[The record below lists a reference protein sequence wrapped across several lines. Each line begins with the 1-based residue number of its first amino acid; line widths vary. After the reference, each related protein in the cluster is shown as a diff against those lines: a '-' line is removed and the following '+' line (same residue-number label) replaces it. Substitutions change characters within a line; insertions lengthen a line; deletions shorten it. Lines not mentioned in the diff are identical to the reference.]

1 MTDKTVSAEVDPVRS
16 GPASLATESAAPTA
30 TGATVQPSE
39 ESHSGTPTAEG
50 TVGAASGPANIGAQL
65 AVWGGT
71 WWGRYSVRILSVVLL
86 ITLWHLASTNE
97 VRLLLNFENVPE
109 PSVVGAVLLE
119 LLSTDMFY
127 RHIGASVERVAIAFA
142 LATVSGVAL
151 GVFMGRI
158 RLVEDVFYPY
168 VEIFRPI
175 PAVAWIPLAILMLPT
190 EQSSIIFITFLG
202 AFFPIVLNTMHGV
215 EQTPKDLIRAAR
227 ALGASSTSI
236 LIHVVLPAAL
246 PEHRSGHGHRYGHR
260 VVLTA
265 GGRNHQRSLRHRLLH
280 LELVLADSVSAD
292 HRRNGHDWDVG
303 NPVHSAGALRDA
315 AIPALAALGPQ

>member
-1 MTDKTVSAEVDPVRS
+1 MTDKTASADVDPVES
-16 GPASLATESAAPTA
+16 GPDSLATESVAPPTA
-30 TGATVQPSE
+30 GAAVQPSE
-39 ESHSGTPTAEG
+39 ESHSERPSDEG
-50 TVGAASGPANIGAQL
+50 TVRAPSGPANIGAQF
-65 AVWGGT
+65 AVWGSA
-71 WWGRYSVRILSVVLL
+71 WWGRYSVRVLSVVLL
-86 ITLWHLASTNE
+86 ITLWHLASTNDF
-97 VRLLLNFENVPE
+97 RLLLNFENVPE

-142 LATVSGVAL
+142 LATVAGVAL

-158 RLVEDVFYPY
+158 RLVEDVFFPY

-246 PEHRSGHGHRYGHR
+246 PSIVAGMAIGMGIAWFSLLAGEIISGRYGIGYFTWSSYSLVQYPQIIVGMVTIGLLGTLSTLLVR
-260 VVLTA
+260 YGTRPFL
-265 GGRNHQRSLRHRLLH
+265 RWQR
-280 LELVLADSVSAD
+280 
-292 HRRNGHDWDVG
+292 
-303 NPVHSAGALRDA
+303 
-315 AIPALAALGPQ
+315 